1 MKINLLLAIAVMLIA
16 SAAKSQNIEIEKL
29 KTQISSHPQQDTFR
43 VNRLNQV
50 GLNDDLPANEK
61 EKAANE
67 ALLVSRKIK
76 YTLGAGYALLNLG
89 DANTQMGKKQEADA
103 FLKQADSI
111 AKKNGRPG
119 ACRFCVDANGSQ
131 CIND

>member
-1 MKINLLLAIAVMLIA
+1 MKIKVLLAAAVMLVA
-16 SAAKSQNIEIEKL
+16 SAAKSQNIEIENL
-29 KTQISSHPQQDTFR
+29 KTQISRHPEQDTFR

-67 ALLVSRKIK
+67 ALLISRKIK

-89 DANTQMGKKQEADA
+89 DANTQMGKKQQADA

-111 AKKNGRPG
+111 AKKR
-119 ACRFCVDANGSQ
+119 ATRSLLLLC
-131 CIND
+131 

>member
-1 MKINLLLAIAVMLIA
+1 MKIKVLLATAVMLIA

-43 VNRLNQV
+43 VNRLNEV

-89 DANTQMGKKQEADA
+89 DANTQMGKKQQADA

-111 AKKNGRPG
+111 AKKR
-119 ACRFCVDANGSQ
+119 ATRSLLLLC
-131 CIND
+131 